1 MRLLIG
7 TPQPIVSGERMTAH
21 MGMFEVKDQVYGFM
35 GISPA
40 AGSDPRSEPVSMTRW
55 RAAPDQA
62 HIRSP
67 LIAAAP
73 ISRVR
78 RVGAGGRDHSYRR
91 LLRPAVI
98 SVRPPGSGRTDQVR
112 ADGVRSSPVP
122 PSSRL
127 PR

>member
-1 MRLLIG
+1 MDRLA
-7 TPQPIVSGERMTAH
+7 GEIEPKLVAVLSDINMPGMDGLELLGEIKQRFPELPVMMVTAH
-21 MGMFEVKDQVYGFM
+21 MGTFEVKDQVYGFM

-55 RAAPDQA
+55 HAAPDQA

-78 RVGAGGRDHSYRR
+78 RVGAH
-91 LLRPAVI
+91 
-98 SVRPPGSGRTDQVR
+98 
-112 ADGVRSSPVP
+112 
-122 PSSRL
+122 
-127 PR
+127 

>member
-1 MRLLIG
+1 MWHSSRG
-7 TPQPIVSGERMTAH
+7 RQPDLANLFRQWFRRITGNSPHDRMTAH

-55 RAAPDQA
+55 HAPPDQA

-78 RVGAGGRDHSYRR
+78 RVGAQEAGTILTVGC
-91 LLRPAVI
+91 
-98 SVRPPGSGRTDQVR
+98 
-112 ADGVRSSPVP
+112 
-122 PSSRL
+122 
-127 PR
+127 